1 MIELIDSTAL
11 VKELFTHPV
20 KGLTPQKCDRVF
32 LQAEHGIPGDRAF
45 ALMYQSVVTDVP
57 DTDVPWMQKKNFAMQ
72 CDLPVLAALNCQYDS
87 SSNILTVKQ
96 GDRELLSAATNTSA
110 GRDRLSSFFS
120 EYIALHR
127 PQKGSLRLVGDPGGQ
142 TRYSDRQPVHISLVS
157 QATLDALSS
166 AAGQEIDARR
176 FRPNIVLEG
185 VPAWEEFNWVGQEL
199 QIGQARIKISAQ
211 ITRCLNIDVNPD
223 TGEQDIELFSLLK
236 QHFHHKETGV
246 VAQVISSGDVALQE
260 IVVMGD
266 LAIG

>member
-1 MIELIDSTAL
+1 MNSKAL

-32 LQAEHGIPGDRAF
+32 LLCNHGIPGDRAF
-45 ALMYQSVVTDVP
+45 ALMYQSVATDVP
-57 DTDVPWMQKKNFAMQ
+57 DTAVPWMKKKNFAMQ

-87 SSNILTVKQ
+87 KTTILTVNQ
-96 GDRELLSAATNTSA
+96 GNNELLSAATNTQE

-120 EYIALHR
+120 EYIAPHR
-127 PQKGSLRLVGDPGGQ
+127 PQKGALRLVGDPKGK

-185 VPAWEEFNWVGQEL
+185 VSAWEEFSWVGQEL
-199 QIGQARIKISAQ
+199 QIGQARIRISAP

-223 TGEQDIELFSLLK
+223 TGEQDIKLFSLLK
-236 QHFHHKETGV
+236 QHFNHKETGV
-246 VAQVISSGDVALQE
+246 VAQVISSGDVAVRE
-260 IVVMGD
+260 T
-266 LAIG
+266 IGE